1 MARAFLA
8 LEANDDASAMRELRL
23 ASRRA
28 PFDPV
33 APSLLG
39 EILAKTDLDAAQ
51 SAFEEALRR
60 DPYSVRSL
68 AASGLIALAL
78 DDARVARDRLDE
90 LERISP
96 LGERPEARAL
106 RDAIERGST
115 RAHAGK

>member
-8 LEANDDASAMRELRL
+8 IEANDDSRAIRELRL
-23 ASRRA
+23 ASQRA

-39 EILAKTDLDAAQ
+39 EILAKTDLEAAQ
-51 SAFEEALRR
+51 TAVEEALRR
-60 DPYSVRSL
+60 DPFSVRSL

-78 DDARVARDRLDE
+78 EEHQVARDRLEE

-96 LGERPEARAL
+96 LADRPEARAL
-106 RDAIERGST
+106 RDAIDRDS
-115 RAHAGK
+115 